1 METLHSQFA
10 SCHNA
15 DEVNLHCRV
24 SNTPAIKLYS
34 GTFKYKCA
42 EKVSAYYEDAEDAW
56 LMNLKDLLKLE
67 GDRASASEA
76 IASVKISAR
85 KE

>member
-1 METLHSQFA
+1 
-10 SCHNA
+10 
-15 DEVNLHCRV
+15 
-24 SNTPAIKLYS
+24 LYS